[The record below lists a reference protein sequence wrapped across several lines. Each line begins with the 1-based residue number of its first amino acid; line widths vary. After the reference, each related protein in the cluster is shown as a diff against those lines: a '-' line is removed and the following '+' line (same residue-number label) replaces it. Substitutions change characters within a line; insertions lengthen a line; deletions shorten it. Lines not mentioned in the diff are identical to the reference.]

1 MAVFHGT
8 GWRTHSGMCILP
20 AVKLCA
26 DGSHDTELQ
35 DCTNLPTQLTQYVI
49 GAVADKS
56 RRGRTIRTAVRS
68 HLVLW
73 LSNPKLSLSV
83 DKATLGLEIWTSTT
97 TSGLRPPYWKWAEV
111 DWLDF
116 AKSQT
121 TDDIRFVYRQDS
133 VGRGDSTLP
142 HGTPSCH
149 TTTRSVRPLTG
160 ADDLTVLMHRLAISS
175 SSIVVLTVF

>member
-97 TSGLRPPYWKWAEV
+97 TSGLRPSYWKWAAV
-111 DWLDF
+111 DYLKF
-116 AKSQT
+116 AESQT
-121 TDDIRFVYRQDS
+121 D
-133 VGRGDSTLP
+133 
-142 HGTPSCH
+142 
-149 TTTRSVRPLTG
+149 
-160 ADDLTVLMHRLAISS
+160 
-175 SSIVVLTVF
+175 VVLRRSGL